1 MNKIEIY
8 ENILSESE
16 ISTIWKEFLLSP
28 NWTFSHKTDNNI
40 DSNSFIWF
48 LNLEDPFFTDC
59 IFSKIKSVI
68 GKNFNLQRVY
78 ANGQTFGMDGE
89 VHIDSDRN
97 DAYTF
102 LYYPTE
108 VWDLTWSGETVI
120 IDKDGIVHNI
130 YPKPNT
136 GILFPSNWPHYG
148 RGPSKSFDGIRI
160 TIAFKLYQC
169 NQV

>member
-1 MNKIEIY
+1 MDKIETY
-8 ENILSESE
+8 ENILSVGEL
-16 ISTIWKEFLLSP
+16 STIWTKFLLSP
-28 NWTFSHKTDNNI
+28 NWTFNHKTDG
-40 DSNSFIWF
+40 STNSDNFIWM
-48 LNLEDPFFTDC
+48 LDLETPFFTDYV
-59 IFSKIKSVI
+59 FSKIKSI
-68 GKNFNLQRVY
+68 TGKNFDLQKVY
-78 ANGQTFGMDGE
+78 ANGQTFGMDGDL
-89 VHIDSDRN
+89 HIDSERD

-148 RGPSKSFDGIRI
+148 RGPSKSYGGIRI